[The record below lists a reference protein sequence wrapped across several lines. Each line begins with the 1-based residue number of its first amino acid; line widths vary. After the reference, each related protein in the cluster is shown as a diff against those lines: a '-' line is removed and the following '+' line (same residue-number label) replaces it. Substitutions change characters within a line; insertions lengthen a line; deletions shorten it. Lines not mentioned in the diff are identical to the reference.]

1 MKRLLFA
8 SLILAVWLGSW
19 MHFSPRLAG
28 AEPDVD
34 ALERDAQ
41 CEAMNRAAAVFTGK
55 VTAVEKLPPAPLEGK
70 KATFEVTEV
79 LAGEVGATAQVYD
92 LLHCARIFRPGEA
105 LLVYAYQTERG
116 LRSMCIRTTKLARAK
131 DQLTFLRA
139 RKALGHG
146 SVFGTVTTE
155 STQAASTGS
164 NLGSSV
170 APRAGLE
177 VRVKETQ
184 QTTRTDAHGRY
195 RFDLPLG
202 THTLEFG
209 SPEQPLTPMTGAPS
223 STSSAAPHTT
233 ATLHTAGGCEERNV
247 HAPPSLR

>member
-19 MHFSPRLAG
+19 MHFSPRLAD

-55 VTAVEKLPPAPLEGK
+55 VTAVEKLPPSPLEGK

-79 LAGEVGATAQVYD
+79 LAGDVSANAQVYD
-92 LLHCARIFRPGEA
+92 LLHCARIFRPGES

-116 LRSMCIRTTKLARAK
+116 LRSMCIRTTKLSRAK
-131 DQLTFLRA
+131 EQLSFLRA

-146 SVFGTVTTE
+146 SVFGTVTAE
-155 STQAASTGS
+155 STMGTSTGS
-164 NLGSSV
+164 SV
-170 APRAGLE
+170 VPRAGVE
-177 VRVKETQ
+177 VRIKETQ
-184 QTTRTDAHGRY
+184 QTTRTDAQGRY

-209 SPEQPLTPMTGAPS
+209 SPDLPLVPEVGAPTRAA
-223 STSSAAPHTT
+223 TSLAAPHTT
-233 ATLHTAGGCEERNV
+233 ATLRAAGGCEERNI
-247 HAPPSLR
+247 HAPHSLR